1 MPTES
6 IARRVLLLS
15 TTTGYQLRSFGEAAE
30 RLGVELLLGTDR
42 CHHLDDPWRDGAI
55 AVRFYDDLGSL
66 DAILERHRD
75 QPIDAVIAV
84 GDRPTALAASVTQA
98 LGLPGNSVDAA
109 DATRSKKRMRERFA
123 AAGMRTPW
131 NFQVDASANA
141 WDFAS
146 RVTYPCVVKPL
157 GLSGSRGVI
166 RADDE
171 SQLQLAIERV
181 RALLARPDVR
191 AQRTGLTERLLIEG
205 YIEGHEYAVEG
216 LLTEGRLRVLAIFDK
231 PDPLDGPFF
240 EETIYV
246 TPPRAPDAVR
256 VQIETEVQR
265 AVTALG
271 LVQGPVHAECRVGPA
286 SVTMLEVAARPIG
299 GLCSGVLRFRGNS
312 GVVSLEEL
320 LLRHALGED
329 TTHLLREE
337 SAAGVMMIPI
347 PGRGIFKGVS
357 GERAARAVPDIEDVR
372 ISAKQDQLLEPL
384 PEGDSYLGFIFAR
397 AAGAD
402 DVISALREAHRS
414 LAFEIDPE
422 LRMIR

>member
-1 MPTES
+1 MSTNSET
-6 IARRVLLLS
+6 RRVLLLA

-42 CHHLDDPWRDGAI
+42 CHHLEDPWRDGAVP
-55 AVRFYDDLGSL
+55 VRFYDDRGSL
-66 DAILERHRD
+66 EAILERHRD
-75 QPIDAVIAV
+75 HPIDAVIAV
-84 GDRPTALAASVTQA
+84 GDRPTALAASAAQA
-98 LGLPGNSVDAA
+98 LRLSGNPVDAA

-141 WDFAS
+141 RDFAS
-146 RVTYPCVVKPL
+146 RVIYPCVVKPL

-171 SQLQLAIERV
+171 SQLQRAIERV
-181 RALLARPDVR
+181 RALLARADVR

-205 YIEGHEYAVEG
+205 YIEGNEYAIEG
-216 LLTEGRLRVLAIFDK
+216 LLTGGRLRVLAIFDK
-231 PDPLDGPFF
+231 PDPLSGPFF

-246 TPPRAPDAVR
+246 TPPRVSDAVR
-256 VQIETEVQR
+256 MQIETEVQR

-271 LVQGPVHAECRVGPA
+271 LVHGPVHAECRVGPGT
-286 SVTMLEVAARPIG
+286 VTMLEVAARPIG
-299 GLCSGVLRFRGNS
+299 GLCSGVLRFRGDT

-320 LLRHALGED
+320 LLRHAVGED
-329 TTHLLREE
+329 TVNLVREE

-357 GERAARAVPDIEDVR
+357 GEGDARGVPHIEDVR
-372 ISAKQDQLLEPL
+372 ITAKQDQLLEPL

-397 AAGAD
+397 AAGTD
-402 DVISALREAHRS
+402 DVIAALRDAHS
-414 LAFEIDPE
+414 KLTFAIDPE
-422 LRMIR
+422 LPVLR